1 MPMLATL
8 TNSGRAAIAQAI
20 LARPLAFGWGIGDP
34 VWDEMTDDE
43 LPSLVERTGL
53 FNEIGR
59 RLVTSASFAIPDDNG
74 GIVVP
79 VGTMPDG
86 TVEEARYASS
96 LEPTPYLYLRC
107 NYDFGDA
114 ANTEIREIGVFMD
127 TELAD
132 GLPPGQRYFTPAE
145 IKNPGRLL
153 AMQILRP
160 RILRNPSV
168 RQSIEFVLPI

>member
-1 MPMLATL
+1 MTMLATL
-8 TNSGRAAIAQAI
+8 TNSGRSAIAQAI
-20 LARPLAFGWGIGDP
+20 MDRPLAFGWGTGDP
-34 VWDEMTDDE
+34 VWDEVNDDA
-43 LPSLVERTGL
+43 LPSLVDRKAL

-59 RLVTSASFAIPDDNG
+59 SLVSSVTFASPDENG

-86 TVEEARYASS
+86 SVEEARYATS
-96 LEPTPYLYLRC
+96 LEPAPYLYMRC

-114 ANTEIREIGVFMD
+114 ANAEIREIGVFMD

-132 GLPPGQRYFTPAE
+132 DLPPGQRYFLPSE

>member
-1 MPMLATL
+1 MTMLATL
-8 TNSGRAAIAQAI
+8 TNSGRAGIAAAIM
-20 LARPLAFGWGIGDP
+20 ARPLAFAWGTGDP
-34 VWDEMTDDE
+34 AWDDMEDDL
-43 LPSLVERTGL
+43 LPSLVERTAL
-53 FNEIGR
+53 YNEIGR
-59 RLVTSASFAIPDDNG
+59 RLVSSVTFAVPEENG

-86 TVEEARYASS
+86 SVEEARYATS
-96 LEPTPYLYLRC
+96 LEPTPYLYMRC

-114 ANTEIREIGVFMD
+114 ANAEIREIGVFMD
-127 TELAD
+127 TELVSD
-132 GLPPGQRYFTPAE
+132 LPPGQRYFTPGE
-145 IKNPGRLL
+145 IAKPGTLM